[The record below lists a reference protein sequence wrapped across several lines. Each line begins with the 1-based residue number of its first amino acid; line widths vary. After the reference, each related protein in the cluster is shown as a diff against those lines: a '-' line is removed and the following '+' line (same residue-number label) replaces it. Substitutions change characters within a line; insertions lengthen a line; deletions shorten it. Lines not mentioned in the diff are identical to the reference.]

1 MSDDVNEKPIKKE
14 NPVENE
20 ASSLDVEATTVMS
33 GHTLDHKLQELK
45 MMSPALILL
54 IGPLQMIGRQWIL
67 NKPEMLIG
75 RGITSDVFISER
87 SISHTHCK
95 VILDESNKKVSI
107 EDLNSTNGTSVNGE
121 KIQSQMSYQLKDQDK
136 IKIGNAIFKYV
147 EESSPEVMAYKRNQM
162 DDLTNIYN
170 KSALISNGQEAFQKA
185 KKLSL
190 DLAVIVFDLDNF
202 KVVNDTYGHL
212 AGDFLLKQIAFLVK
226 NKVIRS
232 EDFFARFGG
241 EEFCI
246 VFFNKN
252 MKEVLKIAERIRHI
266 IASHE
271 FKYQESIIPDVTVSI
286 GLALLDPSVESWED
300 LFEKADKA
308 VYVSKRN
315 GKNRVSVG

>member
-1 MSDDVNEKPIKKE
+1 MSDMIDDDRDE
-14 NPVENE
+14 NPIEDEDN
-20 ASSLDVEATTVMS
+20 SDIEATTIMS
-33 GHTLDHKLQELK
+33 GHTLDRKLQELK

-67 NKPEMLIG
+67 SKSEMLIG
-75 RGITSDVFISER
+75 RGITSDIFIGER

-95 VILDESNKKVSI
+95 VVLNSNDKKVLL
-107 EDLNSTNGTSVNGE
+107 EDLNSTNGTAINGE
-121 KIQSQMSYQLKDQDK
+121 KIEPQESYQLNDQDK
-136 IKIGNAIFKYV
+136 IKVGNAIFKYV

-202 KVVNDTYGHL
+202 KNVNDTYGHL

-226 NKVIRS
+226 NQIIRS

-252 MKEVLKIAERIRHI
+252 MQEVFKVAERIRHI

-271 FKYQESIIPDVTVSI
+271 FKYQESIIPNITVSI
-286 GLALLDPSVESWED
+286 GLALLDPTIESWEG

-308 VYVSKRN
+308 VYQSKRS

>member
-1 MSDDVNEKPIKKE
+1 MSEDIIDDNKDE
-14 NPVENE
+14 NPIEENKE
-20 ASSLDVEATTVMS
+20 ENPDIEATTVMS
-33 GHTLDHKLQELK
+33 GHTLDRKLQELK

-67 NKPEMLIG
+67 SKSEMLIG
-75 RGITSDVFISER
+75 RGTTSDIFISER

-95 VILDESNKKVSI
+95 VTLDDDNKKVLI
-107 EDLNSTNGTSVNGE
+107 EDLNSTNGTALNGE
-121 KIQSQMSYQLKDQDK
+121 KIQAQKCYQLKDQDK
-136 IKIGNAIFKYV
+136 IKVGNAIFKYV

-202 KVVNDTYGHL
+202 KNVNDTYGHL
-212 AGDFLLKQIAFLVK
+212 AGDFLLKQMAFLVK

-241 EEFCI
+241 EEFC
-246 VFFNKN
+246 VVLFNKS
-252 MKEVLKIAERIRHI
+252 MQEVIKIAERMRHI

-271 FKYQESIIPDVTVSI
+271 FKYQESIIPNITVSI
-286 GLALLDPSVESWED
+286 GLALLDPTIESWEG

-308 VYVSKRN
+308 VYQSKRS

>member
-1 MSDDVNEKPIKKE
+1 MSDMIDDDKDE
-14 NPVENE
+14 NPSINNE
-20 ASSLDVEATTVMS
+20 EDNPDIEATTVMS
-33 GHTLDHKLQELK
+33 GHTLDRKLQELK
-45 MMSPALILL
+45 MLSPALILL

-75 RGITSDVFISER
+75 RGITSDIFVGER

-95 VILDESNKKVSI
+95 VILNSDDNKVLL
-107 EDLNSTNGTSVNGE
+107 EDLNSTNGTTINGE
-121 KIQSQMSYQLKDQDK
+121 KIQPQECYHLKDQDK
-136 IKIGNAIFKYV
+136 IKVGNAIFKYV

-202 KVVNDTYGHL
+202 KHVNDNYGHL

-226 NKVIRS
+226 NQIIRS

-252 MKEVLKIAERIRHI
+252 MQEVLKIAERIRHI

-271 FKYQESIIPDVTVSI
+271 FKYQESIIPNITVSI
-286 GLALLDPSVESWED
+286 GLALLDPAIESWED

-308 VYVSKRN
+308 VYHSKRS

>member
-1 MSDDVNEKPIKKE
+1 MMSDIKNDNKDENPIEDKE
-14 NPVENE
+14 NNPD
-20 ASSLDVEATTVMS
+20 LEATTVMS
-33 GHTLDHKLQELK
+33 GHTLDRKLQELK
-45 MMSPALILL
+45 MISPALILL

-67 NKPEMLIG
+67 NKSEMLIG
-75 RGITSDVFISER
+75 RGITSDIFVGER

-95 VILDESNKKVSI
+95 VILHSDKVLI
-107 EDLNSTNGTSVNGE
+107 EDLNSTNGTSINSE
-121 KIQSQMSYQLKDQDK
+121 KIQPQRSYQLKDQDK

-147 EESSPEVMAYKRNQM
+147 EESSPEVMAYKRNQI

-190 DLAVIVFDLDNF
+190 DLVVIIFDLDNF
-202 KVVNDTYGHL
+202 KNVNDTYGHL

-226 NKVIRS
+226 NQIIRS

-252 MKEVLKIAERIRHI
+252 MQEVLKIAERIRHI

-271 FKYQESIIPDVTVSI
+271 FKYQEYVIPHITVSI
-286 GLALLDPSVESWED
+286 GLALLDPTIESWED

-308 VYVSKRN
+308 VYISKRN